1 LNWIKNKWGGFRSE
15 CGKFYLQQS
24 PKKFY
29 QVFRQSGDGWGFI
42 KVCASAGEAKAF
54 AEAL

>member
-1 LNWIKNKWGGFRSE
+1 MGWVKNKWGGFRSE

-29 QVFRQSGDGWGFI
+29 QVHRQGPDGWGI
-42 KVCASAGEAKAF
+42 VKVCASAGEAKAF